1 MHNDV
6 ESILYTEEQL
16 KACVAELGKKLSADY
31 AGKKPLLVG
40 TLKGAFVF
48 LADLV
53 RAMDIDC
60 AVDFIAASSYGNGT
74 ETTGNVKIQK
84 DLATDIAG
92 RDVII
97 VEDIIDSGV
106 TLFHLKNLLSG
117 RSPASL
123 KIVTLL
129 DKPSRRKSPITPD
142 YCGFE
147 VPDVFIVGYGLD
159 YAEVYRN
166 LPYIGILK
174 PSVYEK
180 G

>member
-1 MHNDV
+1 MHKDV
-6 ESILYTEEQL
+6 ESILYSEEQI
-16 KACVAELGKKLSADY
+16 KARVAELGKELSRDY

-40 TLKGAFVF
+40 TLKGSFVF

-60 AVDFIAASSYGNGT
+60 EVDFIAASSYGNGT
-74 ETTGNVKIQK
+74 ETTGTVKIKK

-106 TLFHLKNLLSG
+106 TLYHLTNLLRERG
-117 RSPASL
+117 PASL
-123 KIVTLL
+123 KIVSLL
-129 DKPSRRKSPITPD
+129 NKPSGRRAQIDAD
-142 YCGFE
+142 YFGFE
-147 VPDVFIVGYGLD
+147 VPPAFIVGYGLD
-159 YAEVYRN
+159 YAELYRN

-180 G
+180 A